1 MIFLSINE
9 LFLVL
14 DSFLKNKNFE
24 FGVKIGLIT
33 LFAISFFLLIFSF
46 LKYYKLDRKRNL
58 LIERKFKQEESVQK
72 LYEDAKKQDIKAYSN
87 ENTIKMIF
95 RHSKTDPLVA
105 FAMLFI
111 LIPATAGVILWLNTE
126 KLTERILVALGVIVI
141 DYVIYKIAYLI
152 NTLSFR
158 QELID
163 LLTTFINTAKL
174 KRGKL
179 APTLEIIVGN
189 MPQPFNSWFLK
200 FENFQNSKKDYLSS
214 VRSRCGDI
222 YYKDFIDILTVH
234 SIADQQLDY
243 SLQTLQEEMILAN
256 QEKKKYLSSIIG
268 SLIAMIITLIF
279 TIFFAIIADNVIKL
293 VLTGCVVIQIGLI
306 CMAVP
311 RW

>member
-1 MIFLSINE
+1 MSINE
-9 LFLVL
+9 VFYVV
-14 DSFLKNKNFE
+14 DNFLKNKNFE
-24 FGVKIGLIT
+24 FGVKMGLII
-33 LFAISFFLLIFSF
+33 LFFVAVFLLFFSF

-95 RHSKTDPLVA
+95 RHSKADPLVA

-111 LIPATAGVILWLNTE
+111 LIPTAIGVILWLNTE
-126 KLTERILVALGVIVI
+126 KLSERILVALGVVI
-141 DYVIYKIAYLI
+141 TDYVIYKMMYLI

-163 LLTTFINTAKL
+163 LLTKFINTAKL
-174 KRGKL
+174 RKGKL
-179 APTLEIIVGN
+179 SPTMEMMVGN
-189 MPQPFNSWFLK
+189 MPEPFNSWFLK
-200 FENFQNSKKDYLSS
+200 FENFQNNKKDYFSS

-234 SIADQQLDY
+234 SVADQQLDY

-256 QEKKKYLSSIIG
+256 QERKKYLSSIVG
-268 SLIAMIITLIF
+268 SLIAMIFVLIF
-279 TIFFAIIADNVIKL
+279 TIIFAIIADSTIKL
-293 VLTGCVVIQIGLI
+293 VLAGCIIIQIGLI
-306 CMAVP
+306 CMAIP